1 MEENDT
7 ECEVLLKHIVNC
19 QKGRVAAMERGM
31 DGRFQ
36 FGNHKPKGNPSSYVN
51 R

>member
-7 ECEVLLKHIVNC
+7 ECEVLLKHIANC

-31 DGRFQ
+31 MGDF
-36 FGNHKPKGNPSSYVN
+36 NLAIINLKAILAAM
-51 R
+51 